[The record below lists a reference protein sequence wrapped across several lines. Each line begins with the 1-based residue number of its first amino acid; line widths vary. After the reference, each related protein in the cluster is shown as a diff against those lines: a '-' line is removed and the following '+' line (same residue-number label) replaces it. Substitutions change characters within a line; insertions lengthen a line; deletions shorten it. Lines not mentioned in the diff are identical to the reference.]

1 MPEIV
6 LTDFYTKACRYCRE
20 EALILE
26 ELSEVF
32 AGQVEFRM
40 VDAERGEEL
49 VERWNG
55 FVSGDRLERA
65 LRVVLG
71 RE

>member
-1 MPEIV
+1 
-6 LTDFYTKACRYCRE
+6 
-20 EALILE
+20 LILE

-49 VERWNG
+49 VARWNG